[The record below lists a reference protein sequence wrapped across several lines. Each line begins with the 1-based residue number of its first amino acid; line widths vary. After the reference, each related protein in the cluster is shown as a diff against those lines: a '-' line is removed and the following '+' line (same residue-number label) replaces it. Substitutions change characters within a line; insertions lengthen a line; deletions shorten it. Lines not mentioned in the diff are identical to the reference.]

1 MMRGR
6 RAEDCALAYILRAAR
21 FEPAWERLLLEICVQ
36 LTALPQ
42 AALEWF
48 LYRVTQLVDP
58 LFPEVCAMRHRCHR
72 SLLLLLAVL
81 AFAAV
86 PGLAAPY
93 PEKPIRLIVP
103 SAPGGAP
110 DVLMRTLAQQL
121 SQQMGVPFVIDN
133 KPGGSYLIGTMEL
146 VRAPA
151 DGYTLAYGNIVSL
164 ATNRSLIASMPYDI
178 DRDLTLISNSLRLA
192 NLMIVNNS
200 LPVKN
205 VAELIAYAK
214 KNPGKI
220 SFASDGNGTTAHLG
234 VELFKSVA
242 GIDMLHVPYKA
253 ATAAVTDLISG
264 NIQLMMINTPVSG
277 PQAQAGR
284 VRALGISSIRR
295 SPTYPD
301 VPTIAE
307 SGVSGFE
314 VEAWGGIIGPANM
327 PKDIVARL
335 NEEIRTA
342 LANPVLRERFRSLGA
357 ETSPSTPEEFRE
369 LSRRETAKWAAVVK
383 SSGAKVD

>member
-1 MMRGR
+1 M
-6 RAEDCALAYILRAAR
+6 
-21 FEPAWERLLLEICVQ
+21 
-36 LTALPQ
+36 LPGD
-42 AALEWF
+42 
-48 LYRVTQLVDP
+48 T
-58 LFPEVCAMRHRCHR
+58 CH
-72 SLLLLLAVL
+72 AP
-81 AFAAV
+81 
-86 PGLAAPY
+86 PGFAAPY
-93 PEKPIRLIVP
+93 PDKPIRLIVP

-164 ATNRSLIASMPYDI
+164 ATNRALIAKMPYEVDK
-178 DRDLTLISNSLRLA
+178 DLTLISNALRLA
-192 NLMIVNNS
+192 NLMIVNND
-200 LPVKN
+200 LPVRN
-205 VAELIAYAK
+205 VADLIAYAK

-234 VELFKSVA
+234 VELFKSVT
-242 GIDMLHVPYKA
+242 GTDMLHVPYKA

-264 NIQLMMINTPVSG
+264 NIQLMMVNTPVSG
-277 PQAQAGR
+277 PPSQAGR
-284 VRALGISSIRR
+284 VRALGISSSKR
-295 SPTYPD
+295 SSTYPD
-301 VPTIAE
+301 VPTITE
-307 SGVSGFE
+307 SAVPGFE

-327 PKDIVARL
+327 PKEIVTRL
-335 NEEIRTA
+335 SDEIRAA
-342 LANPVLRERFRSLGA
+342 LANPLLRERFRLLGA

-383 SSGAKVD
+383 FSGAKID